1 MSSKNKVSNK
11 QKDFNHLTEFLWK
24 MLIMAITM
32 LVLFMGTL
40 VPSLFFAS
48 FAASKRNKPDNGKI
62 LIENEDSDYFIGKM
76 EKEKEKAKPPEDTL
90 ENLFDS
96 KETPSKDFFEEVIN
110 KSFKNLNMGLYPRIV
125 NFNGYDKVFDPKNT
139 KLIFFSIMMYY
150 ILPIV
155 ILLYS
160 LVGAVFYMLGKGI
173 AYYNPCD
180 KFVSKTITGWTNGVR
195 NTENNALQKGGYAFL
210 LVAVGI
216 ALNIIRYI
224 LVKPVIGVFAG
235 IFGGVLY
242 LLKTLYNIYIN
253 PLLQGDIFETDK
265 DKINKFDFSRQL
277 QNKET
282 SFFKHIIKKLTLPFL
297 ALYCINVAIAA
308 SNDFSSSG
316 LMIGTITITLLAS
329 FFNYIK
335 KKN

>member
-11 QKDFNHLTEFLWK
+11 QKDINHLTEFLWK

-32 LVLFMGTL
+32 LALFMGTL
-40 VPSLFFAS
+40 VPALFFAS
-48 FAASKRNKPDNGKI
+48 FAASKRNKIDGKI
-62 LIENEDSDYFIGKM
+62 LIENDDSDYFIGKM
-76 EKEKEKAKPPEDTL
+76 EKEKEKTKPPEDPL

-155 ILLYS
+155 IVLYS
-160 LVGAVFYMLGKGI
+160 LIGAVFYMLGKGFGYETG
-173 AYYNPCD
+173 A
-180 KFVSKTITGWTNGVR
+180 SKTIRETVGGWTGTIR
-195 NTENNALQKGGYAFL
+195 NTEASGWAKF
-210 LVAVGI
+210 
-216 ALNIIRYI
+216 
-224 LVKPVIGVFAG
+224 FAG
-235 IFGGVLY
+235 VKLIGLGIIGYLFRFIIHLVTGLFSGVFGGVLY

-265 DKINKFDFSRQL
+265 YKINKFDFQGQL

-316 LMIGTITITLLAS
+316 LMIGTITITLLVS

>member
-32 LVLFMGTL
+32 LVLFIGTL

-48 FAASKRNKPDNGKI
+48 FAASKRNKPDGGKI

-76 EKEKEKAKPPEDTL
+76 EKEKETAKPPEDTL
-90 ENLFDS
+90 ENLFNS
-96 KETPSKDFFEEVIN
+96 KETPSKGFFEEVIN

-155 ILLYS
+155 IILYS
-160 LVGAVFYMLGKGI
+160 LFGAVFYIFGKGFGHEMWLSCKI
-173 AYYNPCD
+173 RKGAEFLGG
-180 KFVSKTITGWTNGVR
+180 KLRS
-195 NTENNALQKGGYAFL
+195 TESDGFTRFGALLGL
-210 LVAVGI
+210 IPVGI
-216 ALNIIRYI
+216 IGYIFRFIIH
-224 LVKPVIGVFAG
+224 LVTGVFAG

-335 KKN
+335 KKK

>member
-11 QKDFNHLTEFLWK
+11 QKDINHLTEFLWK

-32 LVLFMGTL
+32 LALFMGTL
-40 VPSLFFAS
+40 VPALFFAS
-48 FAASKRNKPDNGKI
+48 FAASKRNKIDGKI
-62 LIENEDSDYFIGKM
+62 LIENDDSDYFIGKM
-76 EKEKEKAKPPEDTL
+76 EKEKEKAKPTEDLL
-90 ENLFDS
+90 ENVFDS

-155 ILLYS
+155 IILYS
-160 LVGAVFYMLGKGI
+160 LFGAVFYIFGKGFGHEMWFSCKI
-173 AYYNPCD
+173 REAIGEWMG
-180 KFVSKTITGWTNGVR
+180 TIR
-195 NTENNALQKGGYAFL
+195 NTESDGFTKFVAFVKLLLGGIGGTIVRFAIH
-210 LVAVGI
+210 LVT
-216 ALNIIRYI
+216 
-224 LVKPVIGVFAG
+224 GVFAG

-316 LMIGTITITLLAS
+316 LMIGTITITLLVS